1 MYSVG
6 EEFEKM
12 IDDDVEYF
20 TCIANVNIG
29 DKEYLICENETGV
42 KRVFGYDQIE
52 EELEILEDD
61 EADEVLEVWEEE
73 YYGTDK
79 EYMYWNEEFGEYD
92 NSKNERENFDDLDD
106 FNSMD
111 DDIYDDDDFED
122 IDEIY
127 DEDELNDF
135 LDDFLEE

>member
-61 EADEVLEVWEEE
+61 ETDEVLEVWEEE

-92 NSKNERENFDDLDD
+92 NSKNEHENFDDLDD
-106 FNSMD
+106 FDSMD